1 MGATS
6 SNCLSLCANSS
17 SSRKRELDSDEIL
30 DRLGI
35 GNLKEIKRTNMM
47 EDSLAD
53 KLATKHSYN
62 SISHDRNIDLSVIE
76 EEASQNGATPRH
88 ELQIHLDLNKKQRS

>member
-1 MGATS
+1 MLEGEIISYRPFEFNNLLGNRQESMGAST
-6 SNCLSLCANSS
+6 SNCFSLCANSA

-30 DRLGI
+30 DSLGI

-53 KLATKHSYN
+53 KLA
-62 SISHDRNIDLSVIE
+62 IR
-76 EEASQNGATPRH
+76 
-88 ELQIHLDLNKKQRS
+88 